1 MSTENTDDHELFSQY
16 SDSSDMDTADEQLL
30 TPDCCTC
37 RVPGPYRRAILET
50 SDSGDESSHCS
61 KSRESMPKK
70 PIRLGP
76 NFGPKRKFN
85 GNKNP
90 QIQSSNESRGE
101 SETLK
106 VLGKTN
112 GLLSKLLLIVLKK
125 RSNAFEVLKRKWGA
139 VATAALQN
147 AAVLIFQEGRIDMC
161 WNSK

>member
-1 MSTENTDDHELFSQY
+1 
-16 SDSSDMDTADEQLL
+16 MDTVDEQLL
-30 TPDCCTC
+30 TPNCCTR

-70 PIRLGP
+70 PTRLGP
-76 NFGPKRKFN
+76 NFGPKRKFH

-112 GLLSKLLLIVLKK
+112 GLLSKLLNRAQKTEQRIRSIEEKMGSCGNSSTTECSSPNTPRRQNKHVLDIP
-125 RSNAFEVLKRKWGA
+125 NEVKVRY
-139 VATAALQN
+139 VTVN
-147 AAVLIFQEGRIDMC
+147 
-161 WNSK
+161 